1 MFIRKCNSS
10 QEADGGTLWGRDLSG
25 RDGWGGKGMLNAQ
38 QPSYILVCT
47 WLGSIKSKFG
57 LFSSQHFGS
66 LCNAWMEF
74 YTFMQTCS
82 LGGAQM
88 LNNFTTLVFFS

>member
-25 RDGWGGKGMLNAQ
+25 CDGWGGKGMLNGQ
-38 QPSYILVCT
+38 QPSYTLVCT
-47 WLGSIKSKFG
+47 WLGSIKFV

-66 LCNAWMEF
+66 LCNAWIQV

-82 LGGAQM
+82 LGGA
-88 LNNFTTLVFFS
+88 